1 MITKIDREYILSLA
15 KEGKREDGRGLS
27 DYRDIKID
35 IGVIG
40 NAEGS
45 ARVLLGDTEVVAG
58 VKLSIMKPFPDA
70 PDEGTLM
77 VSAELGAKA
86 SPEFELGPPKE
97 NAIEVSRVIDR
108 GIRESKSI
116 DLEKLAIESGEKV
129 WSVSVDIDI
138 INDGGNIMDVA
149 GIAAISALLTTK
161 IPKIEKDG
169 SLNRE
174 DAKEKLPVR
183 EIPIPVTTHKLGGAL
198 LLDVNHEEEA
208 VSDCRI
214 TVTSIDKFLCA
225 MQKGGEGRFKSAEVL
240 QSVEAAFEKAKEI
253 RKAVKAAAK

>member
-1 MITKIDREYILSLA
+1 MITKIDKEYIFSLA
-15 KEGKREDGRGLS
+15 KDGKREDGRGLS
-27 DYRDIKID
+27 DYREIKIETGY
-35 IGVIG
+35 IS

-45 ARVLLGDTEVVAG
+45 SRVLIGDTEVVAG
-58 VKLSIMKPFPDA
+58 VKLSLATPFPDS

-86 SPEFELGPPKE
+86 SPDFEVGPPKE

-116 DLEKLAIESGEKV
+116 DLEKLCVESGEKV

-138 INDGGNIMDVA
+138 INDGGNVMDAA
-149 GIAAISALLTTK
+149 GIAAISALLTAK

-169 SLNRE
+169 TLNRE
-174 DAKEKLPVR
+174 EGKEKLPVR
-183 EIPIPVTTHKLGGAL
+183 EIPIPVTTHKIGNAL

-208 VSDCRI
+208 VSGCRL
-214 TVTSIDKFLCA
+214 TVTSVEKFLCA
-225 MQKGGEGRFKSAEVL
+225 MQKGGEGRFKSSEVL
-240 QSVEAAFEKAKEI
+240 GSVEAAFEKAKEI
-253 RKAVKAAAK
+253 RKMVKAAVK